1 MENMN
6 GSGLTASDVL
16 AMTRDNDGLGFGGV
30 GGFIL
35 LFIFLM
41 AIGGNGFG
49 WGNNGTATALG
60 QSDLQNSLY
69 FQSQDNAIRGLAQ
82 GQCNITD
89 TILNNKYDNAVLIK
103 DISNQMSNS
112 VASLGNL
119 IAEQGNQTRALIQ
132 SNYINELSDKLQTTR
147 DELSNTRQSSVLLN
161 AINNQTSEILNAQ
174 GRYYLNPPCYQGCGS
189 CCNGLY

>member
-1 MENMN
+1 MEN
-6 GSGLTASDVL
+6 GGISASDVL
-16 AMTRDNDGLGFGGV
+16 ALTRDNDGFNFGGV

-35 LFIFLM
+35 LFIFLL
-41 AIGGNGFG
+41 AIGGNGFF
-49 WGNNGTATALG
+49 GNNGNVNQMATADLLYN
-60 QSDLQNSLY
+60 QST
-69 FQSQDNAIRGLAQ
+69 DNAIRGLAQ

-89 TILNNKYDNAVLIK
+89 SILNASYNNLIASK
-103 DISNQMSNS
+103 DTQYQISNS

-119 IAEQGNQTRALIQ
+119 IAQQGNETRALIQ

-147 DELSNTRQSSVLLN
+147 DELSNQRQSSVLLN
-161 AINNQTSEILNAQ
+161 AINTQTNEILNAQ

>member
-1 MENMN
+1 MEMTN
-6 GSGLTASDVL
+6 SGLTASDVMAL
-16 AMTRDNDGLGFGGV
+16 TSRDDMFGGV

-41 AIGGNGFG
+41 AISGNGFG
-49 WGNNGTATALG
+49 FGSNATATALG

-69 FQSQDNAIRGLAQ
+69 FQSQDAAIRGLAQ
-82 GQCNITD
+82 GQCNIID
-89 TILNNKYDNAVLIK
+89 SALNNKYDNAVLIK
-103 DISNQMSNS
+103 DISNQISNS
-112 VASLGNL
+112 VASIGALV
-119 IAEQGNQTRALIQ
+119 ADQGNQTRTMIQ
-132 SNYINELSDKLQTTR
+132 QNYINELSDKLATTR
-147 DELSNTRQSSVLLN
+147 DELSNVRQTGILTN